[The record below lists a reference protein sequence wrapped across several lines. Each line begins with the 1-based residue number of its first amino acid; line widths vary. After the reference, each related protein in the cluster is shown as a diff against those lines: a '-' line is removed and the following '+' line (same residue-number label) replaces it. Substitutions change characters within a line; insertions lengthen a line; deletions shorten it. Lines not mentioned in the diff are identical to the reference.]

1 MPVDSITFALI
12 LSRICLLTLPISDLR
27 GLIKRQGRVIFKIIG
42 LWSFNVIK
50 GSLSAVVLIR
60 SVKFNMFA
68 MDFDR
73 FSIDETVCVEI
84 F

>member
-1 MPVDSITFALI
+1 M
-12 LSRICLLTLPISDLR
+12 
-27 GLIKRQGRVIFKIIG
+27 
-42 LWSFNVIK
+42 IK

-84 F
+84 FL